1 MGEKRKIARAA
12 GLMSSGTFISR
23 VMGFIRDITMANF
36 FGTTGVSDSFFLA
49 FKIPNMLREIFAEG
63 SMSAAVVPVLTGY
76 EKDDPKDARRLVRVL
91 LGFVLLVVG
100 AICILGIVFAGPI
113 VSVIGYGLLKDPEK
127 AGTFALAVSQVR
139 VMMPFLLLVS
149 LATMLM
155 AALNTKRVF
164 FLPALSPAMFN
175 LTLIATIFA
184 LAGSMD
190 QPIMAAAIGV
200 VLGGLMQFLVQ
211 TPSYKSIG
219 GSLKPSF
226 AFKHPGLKKIGILVL
241 PVTVGMAVSQINIVV
256 GAFLALLLPEGS
268 LTYLFYSMRLTQFP
282 IGVFGVAMGIA
293 VLPSLSSHAHEGDME
308 SLKEDFSFAL
318 RLLFFIGVPAMA
330 GLMALRV
337 PIIATLFQRGEFT
350 SASTA
355 GTAQAL
361 LYYSFGIWA
370 TMGVKVLASTFYSLK
385 DTRTPVKAAVA
396 ALTANV
402 LLSIWLMGPM
412 LHAGLALAQSISA
425 ILNFTLLFLFLRS
438 SLKGFDSWRI
448 LRSLVQ
454 AAVAATVMGLVGSL
468 VARLP
473 LWTEAGRTLEKVS
486 LLGASIAGCI
496 AVYFIASALMRS
508 EELSFVLRLLKDKF
522 KRSPAQ

>member
-1 MGEKRKIARAA
+1 MSAA
-12 GLMSSGTFISR
+12 TFISR
-23 VMGFIRDITMANF
+23 ILGFVRDMTMAFF
-36 FGTTGVSDSFFLA
+36 FGTSGVSDSFFLA
-49 FKIPNMLREIFAEG
+49 FKVPNMLREIFAEG

-76 EKDDPKDARRLVRVL
+76 EKDDPREGRRLVRVL

-100 AICILGIVFAGPI
+100 AVCVLGIIFAGPI
-113 VSVIGYGLLKDPEK
+113 VSVIGYGLLKNPEK
-127 AGTFALAVSQVR
+127 TATFALTVTQVR

-200 VLGGLMQFLVQ
+200 VIGGLMQFLVQ
-211 TPSYKSIG
+211 APSHLAKG

-226 AFKHPGLKKIGILVL
+226 AFSHPGLRRIGILVL
-241 PVTVGMAVSQINIVV
+241 PVTFGMAVSQVNIVV
-256 GAFLALLLPEGS
+256 GAFLAAFLPEGS
-268 LTYLFYSMRLTQFP
+268 ITYLFYSMRLAQFP

-293 VLPSLSSHAHEGDME
+293 VLPSLSSHAHKGDME

-330 GLMALRV
+330 GLIALRV
-337 PIIATLFQRGEFT
+337 PIVATLFQRGEFT
-350 SASTA
+350 EVSTA
-355 GTAQAL
+355 GTAHAL
-361 LYYSFGIWA
+361 LFYSFGIWA

-385 DTRTPVKAAVA
+385 DTKTPVKAAVA
-396 ALTANV
+396 ALIINV
-402 LLSIWLMGPM
+402 LLSLLLMGPM

-425 ILNFTLLFLFLRS
+425 ILNFSLLFLFLRGP
-438 SLKGFDSWRI
+438 LKGFGARRI
-448 LRSLVQ
+448 LKTLLQ
-454 AAVAATVMGLVGSL
+454 AAVAATIMGLAGSL
-468 VARLP
+468 AAGLP
-473 LWTEAGRTLEKVS
+473 LWTEAGRTLQKAS
-486 LLGASIAGCI
+486 MLGAVILGC
-496 AVYFIASALMRS
+496 VVLYTVTSYFMKS
-508 EELSFVLRLLKDKF
+508 EELSFVLKSMKEKF
-522 KRSPAQ
+522 RRSHTQ